1 MNLSDY
7 LYNKEFGSVVSFLI
21 DGNVRVVG
29 EKDVIISFKYDS
41 TLENALLNISKIES
55 LIYLIVNKNYKVSVV
70 LDDEWEQIKNK
81 FILDKKNGI
90 TYTYKEEFVL
100 EKTQENEKY
109 DKIESKEAPESLKDA
124 VDLFGQ
130 DFVEIQ

>member
-1 MNLSDY
+1 MSDY

-41 TLENALLNISKIES
+41 VLENALLNVSKIES
-55 LIYLIVNKNYKVSVV
+55 LIYLIVNKNYKVSFV
-70 LDDEWEQIKNK
+70 LDDEWEAIKNK

-90 TYTYKEEFVL
+90 KYTYKEEIL
-100 EKTQENEKY
+100 IEKPKEQEKY
-109 DKIESKEAPESLKDA
+109 DKIEIETKETIKDA
-124 VDLFGQ
+124 LDLFGQ